1 LEDQLARTAIIL
13 LLITTLLIPMATQA
27 QAEVRLSS
35 LEVDLWP
42 EYDRPNMLVIYK
54 ATVSP
59 EVTLPVELFF
69 RLPVNAEVNAVAVRE
84 LDGSA
89 LLNAVYDRRVSG
101 DWAQL
106 TFTASTPQI
115 QIEYYDPGLQ
125 RDGLQRRFEYRW
137 PGDYAVGALVIQ
149 VQQPTGASEMRIS
162 PSLGTGQQGGDGLT
176 YYTADIGSLAGGNTF
191 EISLEYQKLD
201 ERLSVE
207 NLEVRPSGPVSNQA
221 SSLANLR
228 QYLPWIL
235 GALGILLVAGG
246 GFWYWQSGKAGAPGE
261 TRRRRRQASPGAG
274 EVQAAP
280 EAGSAIYCH
289 QCGKRASPS
298 DRFCRS
304 CGSRLRT
311 E

>member
-1 LEDQLARTAIIL
+1 
-13 LLITTLLIPMATQA
+13 MATQA
-27 QAEVRLSS
+27 QAEAKLSS

-42 EYDRPNMLVIYK
+42 EYDKPNMLVIYK

-59 EVTLPVELFF
+59 EVTLPVEMVF

-84 LDGSA
+84 LDGSG
-89 LLNAVYDRRVSG
+89 LLNAVYDRQVSG

-106 TFTASTPQI
+106 TFTASTPQV

-125 RDGLQRRFEYRW
+125 RDGTQRRFEYRW
-137 PGDYAVGALVIQ
+137 PGDYAVDALVIQ

-162 PSLGTGQQGGDGLT
+162 PGLGTGQQGGDGLT
-176 YYTADIGSLAGGNTF
+176 YYTADVGSLAGGSTF
-191 EISLEYQKLD
+191 EISLEYQKPD
-201 ERLSVE
+201 EKLSVE
-207 NLEVRPSGPVSNQA
+207 DLEVRPSGPVASQA
-221 SSLANLR
+221 SSLVDWR

-235 GALGILLVAGG
+235 GGLGILLIAGG
-246 GFWYWQSGKAGAPGE
+246 GLWYWQSRKAFAPVE
-261 TRRRRRQASPGAG
+261 SRRRRRVASPSAG
-274 EVQAAP
+274 EAQAAP
-280 EAGSAIYCH
+280 EAGGAIYCH
-289 QCGKRASPS
+289 QCGKRASPG